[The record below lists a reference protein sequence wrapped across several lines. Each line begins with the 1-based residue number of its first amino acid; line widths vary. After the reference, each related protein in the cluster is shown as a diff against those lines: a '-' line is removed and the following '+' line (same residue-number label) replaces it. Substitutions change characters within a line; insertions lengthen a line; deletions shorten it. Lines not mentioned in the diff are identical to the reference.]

1 MVIAALGNFQIGVI
15 FRRCEDPAIFRLV
28 GVNIVEA
35 LVALAGQHLPD
46 RVRNIVI
53 RARAKHAVNLRQ
65 LLQNFLLIALGET
78 AGDEDFLDSSLC
90 FQLRHGQNVV
100 NGLCLC
106 GFNEAAGVDND
117 EFRTVGVWAD
127 LIARLPQQPEHMLGV
142 DLIFGAAKRDHAD
155 RMGHDMSSSVISSSS
170 SPTR

>member
-1 MVIAALGNFQIGVI
+1 MIIAALGNFQIGVI

-28 GVNIVEA
+28 GIDIVET

-53 RARAKHAVNLRQ
+53 RARAKHAVDLRQ
-65 LLQNFLLIALGET
+65 LLQNFFLIALGQA
-78 AGDEDFLDSSLC
+78 AGHKYLLDPPFRLE
-90 FQLRHGQNVV
+90 LRHSQNVV
-100 NGLCLC
+100 NGLRLC
-106 GFNEAAGVDND
+106 RLDKAAGVDND
-117 EFRTVGVWAD
+117 ELRAVRVGAD
-127 LIARLPQQPEHMLGV
+127 LVTCLPKQPEHVLGV